1 MLLSQPF
8 ATANREAQRRF
19 LPGCLQLKSPVWCAG
34 RRMPSSSFRPSAS
47 AKHSTCFPEHPTLL
61 MSLQMMLRMRRTMTG
76 TELDRAIA
84 TVLAHEASVLERRRR
99 RDWQNRLQNAA
110 KFKKTMRSPAVA
122 DLG

>member
-1 MLLSQPF
+1 
-8 ATANREAQRRF
+8 
-19 LPGCLQLKSPVWCAG
+19 
-34 RRMPSSSFRPSAS
+34 
-47 AKHSTCFPEHPTLL
+47 
-61 MSLQMMLRMRRTMTG
+61 MTG

-84 TVLAHEASVLERRRR
+84 TVLAHEALVLERRRR